1 MKYKRL
7 ASKLGVKKFEPGALI
22 SKMHS
27 IKGMPKKKHKS
38 VPVYGRGTTGNVGG
52 TTYNPQTIASTG
64 SGKVLQGGTGGARSG
79 FNLQG
84 NYMGGEKFKKS
95 KKHKFGTDKGLKKPF
110 AKKHK
115 KVNDNDEDDKFKKH
129 KEVDFK
135 KHKACMK
142 KHKHDKSCE

>member
-27 IKGMPKKKHKS
+27 IKGMPKAKKHKS
-38 VPVYGRGTTGNVGG
+38 SPE
-52 TTYNPQTIASTG
+52 PD
-64 SGKVLQGGTGGARSG
+64 
-79 FNLQG
+79 F
-84 NYMGGEKFKKS
+84 
-95 KKHKFGTDKGLKKPF
+95 KKHKFGTEKGLAKPF
-110 AKKHK
+110 
-115 KVNDNDEDDKFKKH
+115 EKKH